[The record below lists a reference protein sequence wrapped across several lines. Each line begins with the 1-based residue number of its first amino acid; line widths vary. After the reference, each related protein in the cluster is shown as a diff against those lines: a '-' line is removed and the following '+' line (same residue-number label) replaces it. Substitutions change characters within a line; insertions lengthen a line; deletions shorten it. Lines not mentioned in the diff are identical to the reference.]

1 MEITTAMVKELRT
14 ATGAGVL
21 DCRKALE
28 ASNGDFDAA
37 VTALREKGLAAA
49 AKKASREANEG
60 LVGHYIHQ
68 GSKAAALVEVNCE
81 TDFVAR
87 TPQFQTLV
95 HDIAMH
101 IVAVKPLYLTPED
114 VPADVLEKEKNIY
127 RVQMLEEGKPE
138 HIVDRIIEGKI
149 NKFYEETCLME
160 QAFVKDTDLKIKDL
174 VTNHIA
180 SLGENMR
187 VRRFSHLEVGG

>member
-28 ASNGDFDAA
+28 TFNGDFDAA
-37 VTALREKGLAAA
+37 VTALLEKGLAAA

-60 LVGHYIHQ
+60 LIGHYIHQ

-101 IVAVKPLYLTPED
+101 VVATKPLYLTPED
-114 VPADVLEKEKNIY
+114 VPADVLEKEKNSY
-127 RVQMLEEGKPE
+127 RTQMLEEGKPE
-138 HIVDRIIEGKI
+138 HIIDRIVEGKI
-149 NKFYEETCLME
+149 NKFYAETCLME
-160 QAFVKDTDLKIKDL
+160 QAFVKDPDLKIKDL
-174 VTNHIA
+174 VTRHIA